1 MRNSATHH
9 SAKRT
14 VEAKKDAANPEIQ
27 YSTMK
32 HRQSASNVTF
42 TGKLVTIQSLYM
54 EFMEKQMNLKK
65 KV

>member
-1 MRNSATHH
+1 MRTTVTHH
-9 SAKRT
+9 SATRT
-14 VEAKKDAANPEIQ
+14 VEAKKDAADPKIQ
-27 YSTMK
+27 HSTMK
-32 HRQSASNVTF
+32 HRQSASNVTS